1 MNDVTKWLSD
11 LGLDHFAD
19 SFARSQ
25 IDFDSLR
32 LLTES
37 DLQEMQIPLG
47 PRRKILAAIQQMSAA
62 EGPKPAP
69 APVERR
75 QLTVLFCDLVG
86 STEYAVR
93 LDPEDFSK
101 LTQKYLDTCNVAVRN
116 HNGIAA
122 NYIGD
127 AFQALFGYPIAEE
140 DDAERALELAF
151 DILRIVPQ
159 IEVPDG
165 APLQVRIGIASGLVV
180 VGDFLGAPAGV
191 STVALGSV
199 PNLAQRLQIQASPQT
214 ILTDQQTH
222 DVTAGAVEFSDL
234 GSHRLKGFSDEVH
247 VWRAERVR
255 ELENRF
261 AKRTRLTGLVGRR
274 PELGQLLSSWH
285 EVIASGQGR
294 VVVVSG
300 EPGIGKSRLIFEA
313 QRRIPRCTSLTLQ
326 CASAY
331 SNSALFP
338 FLTLLKRYAG
348 IREEKPAEVNLAKLE
363 EILTLSEIPLEESLP
378 IFAGLLSIPQSRLPP
393 LGLTS
398 SRQHAISLRVIVDW
412 LHHVAR
418 INPVLLSIED
428 EQWIDPS
435 SSDVLKALADEAPS
449 LPMLIIVTTREK
461 SVRACPHAAHVQEVR
476 LERLNQEEA
485 HVLVS
490 NIAEGRALPAD
501 LNTSVVDK
509 AEGVPLFVEELARA
523 AFETGL
529 TPVSAG
535 PNGEKTRVG
544 VPGTLQSSLLSRLD
558 KLGSGKTIAQLA
570 AVIGRDF
577 DLRLLTHISG
587 IGRNAL
593 EAALDRLAE
602 SGLVRPLAGRS
613 SYTFS
618 HALLQEAARGTLL
631 RERYRELHRLVAAAI
646 ESVDPRRASEHPEVL
661 AQHYAEAAMHEE
673 AADCWLAAG
682 LQVGKTWA
690 KVEAANMYANGL
702 ACLQKLPVSVERKRK
717 ELRLWLER
725 GDVLY
730 ATFGYVTRE
739 GSEAYR
745 NAMRLSEELGDTES
759 PVRALDGLFGTA
771 FNSAHFADAEW
782 ASDELRDIGIK
793 HDNVKALVLGL
804 QFKGMSL
811 FSQGHLDQAREFL
824 ERSLAYKDRA
834 QLVGSDFPSMP
845 MIYLAWTLQLLG
857 ERERSIELYRD
868 AEQYTRQQSAYNLA
882 ACLGNGCIL
891 FAMRDDADA
900 LREMTDELI
909 PLAEE
914 NGFRLWLN
922 MGSFFEGW
930 SMVRAGHNVA
940 GLEQMQKTCANLGD
954 QEIDKSCYLGLL
966 GGSQLESGDID
977 GAAKTLKE
985 ALTLVKGTGEHYFTA
1000 ELMRLDGEIKM
1011 RRHEQQEALTAF
1023 RKAAAYARKQ
1033 GAKAWE
1039 LKATESLAQLLRSM
1053 GKENEANRK
1062 LRSLT
1067 APSSN

>member
-1 MNDVTKWLSD
+1 MSDVRKWLSE
-11 LGLDHFAD
+11 LSLEHFAD
-19 SFARSQ
+19 SFARGQ

-32 LLTES
+32 LLS
-37 DLQEMQIPLG
+37 DADLQEMQIPLG
-47 PRRKILAAIQQMSAA
+47 PRRKILAAIEQLKGASEPAR
-62 EGPKPAP
+62 PAP

-75 QLTVLFCDLVG
+75 QLTILFCDLVG

-93 LDPEDFSK
+93 LDPEDFTK
-101 LTQKYLDTCNVAVRN
+101 LTQNYLDQCNAAVRY

-140 DDAERALELAF
+140 DDAERALQLAF
-151 DILRIVPQ
+151 EILRIVPQ
-159 IEVPDG
+159 IEVADG
-165 APLQVRIGIASGLVV
+165 PPLQVRIGIASGLVV

-199 PNLAQRLQIQASPQT
+199 PNLAQRLQILASPHT

-222 DVTAGAVEFSDL
+222 DATAGAFEFADL
-234 GSHRLKGFSDEVH
+234 GPHHLKGFTDEVH
-247 VWRAERVR
+247 VWRADHARVV
-255 ELENRF
+255 ENRF
-261 AKRTRLTGLVGRR
+261 AKRTRLTGLVARR
-274 PELGQLLSSWH
+274 SELGRLLAMWH
-285 EVIASGQGR
+285 EVVAKAQGS
-294 VVVVSG
+294 VVVISG

-313 QRRIPRCTSLTLQ
+313 QRRLPRCTYMTLQ
-326 CASAY
+326 CSSAY

-338 FLTLLKRYAG
+338 FISLLKRYAG
-348 IREEKPAEVNLAKLE
+348 IQSETPAELNLAKLE
-363 EILTLSEIPLEESLP
+363 AILALSDVPLEESLP
-378 IFAGLLSIPQSRLPP
+378 IFAGLLSMDQAQYAPSV
-393 LGLTS
+393 LTS
-398 SRQHAISLRVIVDW
+398 ARQHAISRRVLVDW

-418 INPVLLSIED
+418 INPVLLSVED

-435 SSDVLKALADEAPS
+435 SNDVLKVLAEEAPS
-449 LPMLIIVTTREK
+449 LPILIAVTTREK
-461 SVRACPHAAHVQEVR
+461 AVRACAEAAHVHEIR
-476 LERLNQEEA
+476 LERLSYEEA
-485 HVLVS
+485 QLLVS
-490 NIAEGRALPAD
+490 NIAEGRALPAE
-501 LNTSVVDK
+501 LNTTVVDK

-529 TPVSAG
+529 TPVRAEPDG
-535 PNGEKTRVG
+535 QRMRVG

-558 KLGSGKTIAQLA
+558 KLGSGKAIAQLA

-577 DLRLLTHISG
+577 DRRLLAHISG
-587 IGRNAL
+587 IEEGAL
-593 EAALDRLAE
+593 EAALRSLAE
-602 SGLVRPLAGRS
+602 SGLIRPLARQS

-631 RERYRELHRLVAAAI
+631 RERYRELHHLVAAAI
-646 ESVDPRRASEHPEVL
+646 EEIDPRMATEHPEVL
-661 AQHYAEAAMHEE
+661 AQHYAEAAMYEQ
-673 AADCWLAAG
+673 AADCWLDAG
-682 LQVGKTWA
+682 INVGKTWA

-702 ACLQKLPVSVERKRK
+702 ACLHKLPASVERKHK

-782 ASDELRDIGIK
+782 ASDRLRDIGVK
-793 HDNVKALVLGL
+793 HDNIKALVLGL

-811 FSQGHLDQAREFL
+811 FSQGHIEQAREYI
-824 ERSLAYKDRA
+824 ERALAYGDHA
-834 QLVGSDFPSMP
+834 QLIGSDFPSMP
-845 MIYLAWTLQLLG
+845 MIYLSWTLQLLG
-857 ERERSIELYRD
+857 EPERSMELYRS
-868 AEQYTRQQSAYNLA
+868 AVQYTRQQSAYNLA

-891 FAMRDDADA
+891 LAMRDDADA
-900 LREMTDELI
+900 LREITDELI

-914 NGFRLWLN
+914 NGFRMWQN

-930 SMVRAGHNVA
+930 AMVRAGHSDA
-940 GLEQMQKTCANLGD
+940 GLEQMHKICANLGE
-954 QEIDKSCYLGLL
+954 QEIDKSCYLALL
-966 GGSQLESGDID
+966 AGSQLQSGDTE
-977 GAAKTLKE
+977 GAAKTLKD
-985 ALTLVKGTGEHYFTA
+985 AFTLVKATGENYFTA

-1011 RRHEQQEALTAF
+1011 RRHEQQEALASF
-1023 RKAAAYARKQ
+1023 RKAAAFARRQ

-1039 LKATESLAQLLRSM
+1039 L
-1053 GKENEANRK
+1053 
-1062 LRSLT
+1062 
-1067 APSSN
+1067 